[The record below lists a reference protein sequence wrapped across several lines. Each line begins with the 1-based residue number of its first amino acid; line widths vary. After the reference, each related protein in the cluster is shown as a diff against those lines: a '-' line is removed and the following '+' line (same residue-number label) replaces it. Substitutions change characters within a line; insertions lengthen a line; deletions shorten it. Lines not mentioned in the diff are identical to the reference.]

1 MALPERQR
9 CGQAQGAGG
18 LAAAQ
23 GHGAFDL
30 VQVIQNLPPALERH
44 QAFIGQAQLAR
55 GAVEQAH
62 RHAGFQAGDA
72 LAHR

>member
-1 MALPERQR
+1 MVL
-9 CGQAQGAGG
+9 
-18 LAAAQ
+18 
-23 GHGAFDL
+23 DL